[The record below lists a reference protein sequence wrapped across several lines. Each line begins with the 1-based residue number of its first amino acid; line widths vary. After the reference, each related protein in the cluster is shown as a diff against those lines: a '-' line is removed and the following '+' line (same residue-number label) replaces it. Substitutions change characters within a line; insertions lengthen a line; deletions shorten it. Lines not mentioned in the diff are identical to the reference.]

1 MRPRPIALFVASLLV
16 VVPTA
21 TTAAPVPLEE
31 SPDPSEGPTILVS
44 GRGAAHG
51 MGLAMDGVEGQ
62 ARAGWSHDR
71 ILDLFYPGTAT
82 GSFGGT
88 VRVGLADDPRSL
100 AFTLPSGGR
109 IADASGDLLA
119 DAPAGARV
127 IVTFEDGRYLVEAPG
142 VVQAAQDDPPVPLP
156 SDDPDDPD
164 DPTVPEPTPTPEP
177 DPTPEATPEPSA
189 PGSAEPIWITP
200 SGDPAL
206 THVEAT
212 GRRYRERME
221 VRFSP
226 NSESL
231 WAINHVDLETYVM
244 GIAEEKGQ
252 GWPIEG
258 LKVLAVAARS
268 LAASTMTWYE
278 RRHPNGFDIC
288 PTAAC
293 QVYLGYDGEEPAMRE
308 ATRQTA
314 GEIRTYNGRSILAMY
329 HGNGGGKTDEYE
341 LLYGNGRTDPHPYLR
356 AVEYP
361 YADPSDWRLAF
372 GADDVTE
379 RLRESEVDV
388 PGTFRR
394 AQILQTGA
402 SPRVVRMRIE
412 GSEGTVE
419 TAGRTFQA
427 ALDLPSAWFEVRAAE
442 EEPVPPEEPKGALP
456 VRGGSNLVTADA
468 PAPPAPS
475 AAEPL
480 DAGRPWALLALA
492 LLCASTVALVA
503 GDRRFG
509 REATRTRR

>member
-1 MRPRPIALFVASLLV
+1 MRLRSIASLVACLLV
-16 VVPTA
+16 VVPAVATA
-21 TTAAPVPLEE
+21 GTVTPEGSPAPPEDATV
-31 SPDPSEGPTILVS
+31 LVS

-109 IADASGDLLA
+109 IADASGGLLA
-119 DAPAGARV
+119 DAPPGARV
-127 IVTFEDGRYLVEAPG
+127 IVIFEDGRYLVDVPG
-142 VVQAAQDDPPVPLP
+142 GVRAAQGDPPIPLP
-156 SDDPDDPD
+156 SDDPEDPD

-177 DPTPEATPEPSA
+177 DPSPEASPEPSA
-189 PGSAEPIWITP
+189 PGTSEPIWITP

-206 THVEAT
+206 TLVEAT
-212 GRRYRERME
+212 GRRYRARME
-221 VRFSP
+221 VRFST
-226 NSESL
+226 NSNSL

-278 RRHPNGFDIC
+278 RRHENGFDIC
-288 PTAAC
+288 PTGAC

-314 GEIRTYNGRSILAMY
+314 GQIRTYNGRSILAMY

-341 LLYGNGRTDPHPYLR
+341 LLYGNGRTDPHPYLS

-361 YADPSDWRLAF
+361 YADPSSWRLAF
-372 GADDVTE
+372 TPEDVTT
-379 RLRESEVDV
+379 LLAESGVSV
-388 PGTFRR
+388 PGAFRG
-394 AQILQTGA
+394 AEVLETGV

-412 GSEGTVE
+412 GSEGTVD

-427 ALDLPSAWFEVRAAE
+427 ALDLPSAWFEVGER
-442 EEPVPPEEPKGALP
+442 EEPVPVVAPDDGSAVRAGARLVPFEARDPATPVSEAPEA
-456 VRGGSNLVTADA
+456 S
-468 PAPPAPS
+468 
-475 AAEPL
+475 
-480 DAGRPWALLALA
+480 RPWVLLALA
-492 LLCASTVALVA
+492 LLCAAAVALVA
-503 GDRRFG
+503 GDPRFARELRRS
-509 REATRTRR
+509 RR